1 MAVFTAIATAIV
13 GAIGLSGVL
22 ATIATSVIAGGLAY
36 GTARA
41 LGVFKPPS
49 MGQNADPGTSIQ
61 LPPATDNKLPVLYG
75 QAFTSGPIFD
85 AAISNENQTM
95 TYCIALSEETD
106 TGTFSCSEVFMND
119 VKLVFSGNT
128 AVSHVDPNQSTA
140 TSYAGNVRVNVYQ
153 GGSAG
158 SNVIFP
164 TSGTGYDTA
173 ATSIV
178 PHWGVNHTANAMV
191 FAVLQI
197 DYDAENGLA
206 GLPQMTF
213 KMNNTLNNPGD
224 VLFDYLS
231 NDRYGAGLSNAQ
243 IDITSITGTANT
255 SMKGYS
261 DELVSY
267 TNASN
272 VSSTLKR
279 YQINGMLSTFD
290 VCSTN
295 IDKICQSAGTFFTF
309 NVKDGKFKAIPN
321 RALSSTELA
330 NCLVYNEENIV
341 SKIDISST
349 ELYGL
354 YNGVEVEFMDQQRK
368 DQTNTIKLT
377 TPANDRNPNEPD
389 NVLNYNLDMIN
400 DNIRAEILGKIDL
413 NQSRLSTVIQFE
425 SDFSGMQ
432 TDVGDVIK
440 VSSNIYGFSNKLF
453 RVLRVTEVQND
464 LDMVTTRISAMEYSD
479 TYYTHPVATE
489 TPNSVPIDLPRLPI
503 IPPIFIPEVYTGDY
517 ANVAALP
524 GSVFGNVI
532 VNDAMKTFGAG
543 TQLTDN
549 PAGNTSVVSG
559 TTYLDIIPEESYD
572 ITGADVGD
580 YEVTSKAT
588 LGGTVSGAYDVAF
601 RHQVKLRFAN
611 ATANVNNV
619 TTTAGGTAILGFDA
633 AAPPLIASNKI
644 SLDPASYSL
653 PADME
658 PVLANIVLQGFTTVG
673 TSAPALRSF
682 NNLNYQMIRVT
693 KGEK

>member
-1 MAVFTAIATAIV
+1 
-13 GAIGLSGVL
+13 
-22 ATIATSVIAGGLAY
+22 
-36 GTARA
+36 
-41 LGVFKPPS
+41 
-49 MGQNADPGTSIQ
+49 
-61 LPPATDNKLPVLYG
+61 
-75 QAFTSGPIFD
+75 
-85 AAISNENQTM
+85 
-95 TYCIALSEETD
+95 
-106 TGTFSCSEVFMND
+106 
-119 VKLVFSGNT
+119 
-128 AVSHVDPNQSTA
+128 
-140 TSYAGNVRVNVYQ
+140 
-153 GGSAG
+153 
-158 SNVIFP
+158 
-164 TSGTGYDTA
+164 
-173 ATSIV
+173 
-178 PHWGVNHTANAMV
+178 
-191 FAVLQI
+191 
-197 DYDAENGLA
+197 
-206 GLPQMTF
+206 
-213 KMNNTLNNPGD
+213 
-224 VLFDYLS
+224 
-231 NDRYGAGLSNAQ
+231 
-243 IDITSITGTANT
+243 
-255 SMKGYS
+255 
-261 DELVSY
+261 
-267 TNASN
+267 
-272 VSSTLKR
+272 
-279 YQINGMLSTFD
+279 
-290 VCSTN
+290 
-295 IDKICQSAGTFFTF
+295 
-309 NVKDGKFKAIPN
+309 
-321 RALSSTELA
+321 
-330 NCLVYNEENIV
+330 
-341 SKIDISST
+341 
-349 ELYGL
+349 
-354 YNGVEVEFMDQQRK
+354 
-368 DQTNTIKLT
+368 
-377 TPANDRNPNEPD
+377 
-389 NVLNYNLDMIN
+389 
-400 DNIRAEILGKIDL
+400 
-413 NQSRLSTVIQFE
+413 
-425 SDFSGMQ
+425 
-432 TDVGDVIK
+432 
-440 VSSNIYGFSNKLF
+440 
-453 RVLRVTEVQND
+453 
-464 LDMVTTRISAMEYSD
+464 MEYSD